1 MRSWNSLRRGTSPR
15 ITTEHESFVNCIG
28 VPVRDGTG
36 AVVAAVS
43 MSVPDMLLD
52 HEQVLAALP
61 QVRAAADAISDELG
75 WSPAA

>member
-1 MRSWNSLRRGTSPR
+1 M
-15 ITTEHESFVNCIG
+15 NCIG
-28 VPVRDGTG
+28 VPVRDGTM

-52 HEQVLAALP
+52 HAQVLATLP
-61 QVRAAADAISDELG
+61 QLRAAAEAISEELG

>member
-1 MRSWNSLRRGTSPR
+1 M
-15 ITTEHESFVNCIG
+15 NCIG

-52 HEQVLAALP
+52 HAQVLATLP
-61 QVRAAADAISDELG
+61 RLRAAAEAISDELG

>member
-1 MRSWNSLRRGTSPR
+1 M
-15 ITTEHESFVNCIG
+15 NCIG
-28 VPVRDGTG
+28 VPVHDGTG

-52 HEQVLAALP
+52 HEQVLATLP
-61 QVRAAADAISDELG
+61 QVRAAADAISEELG